1 MRGEVA
7 GLAGGPVGEDVGRYY
22 NQAEQVDGI
31 DAGDAA
37 ECVALGRGSRPA
49 GGGVAAGEHKAA
61 EHEEG
66 GDGLITAADESE
78 ESVGKKQDG
87 SFEFLAGSSEVVEDD
102 PEGEEEAESGEGWK
116 VPAQGFPDGRWR

>member
-7 GLAGGPVGEDVGRYY
+7 GLTGRPVGQDEGRDY

-37 ECVALGRGSRPA
+37 ECVALRGGVRPP
-49 GGGVAAGEHKAA
+49 GGGVAAGEDKAA
-61 EHEEG
+61 ENEEG
-66 GDGLITAADESE
+66 GDGLIAAADESE
-78 ESVGKKQDG
+78 EAVRKKEG
-87 SFEFLAGSSEVVEDD
+87 GGFEFLAGSGEVVEND

-116 VPAQGFPDGRWR
+116 VPAQGFPDGKWR